1 MSVPRGR
8 QCLTFTRRPRESST
22 FFSYPLRTSL
32 TPSRSVNWQIMAHAC
47 AFSAVTICTAYD
59 SLGPQGLSHSLQ
71 EPNVR
76 SMFTNAELL
85 PTLTKVIESCPFVR
99 LVVYDGE
106 PSDAVLAELR
116 AKRDDLKVI
125 HIDQVERLGAEKP
138 KESIRANP
146 DDVFCVMYTSG
157 STGTPKGVMLTHKNI
172 VAAVGAIWHLLYEY
186 LTPVDTYLAFLPLA
200 HILEFV
206 IETSWL
212 FAGLSIGY
220 GKIKTLTDA
229 SVKDSQGD
237 ILEFKPVSWA
247 LSGLLP
253 RLGRSDG
260 STASRLS
267 RSSSASP
274 PSGNPSARESS
285 PKSTRPAASRRESST
300 RRSSSRAPASP
311 GWAPLPMPSSST
323 PSRLKPE
330 AV

>member
-1 MSVPRGR
+1 
-8 QCLTFTRRPRESST
+8 
-22 FFSYPLRTSL
+22 
-32 TPSRSVNWQIMAHAC
+32 MAHAC

-85 PTLTKVIESCPFVR
+85 PTLTKVIESCPSVR

-106 PSDAVLAELR
+106 PSDQVLAELR
-116 AKRDDLKVI
+116 AKREGLQVI
-125 HIDQVERLGAEKP
+125 HIDQVERLGTDKP
-138 KESIRANP
+138 KEAIPANP

-172 VAAVGAIWHLLYEY
+172 VAAVGAIWHALYEY

-237 ILEFKPVSWA
+237 ILEFKPVSGA
-247 LSGLLP
+247 LSGIVI
-253 RLGRSDG
+253 
-260 STASRLS
+260 AS
-267 RSSSASP
+267 
-274 PSGNPSARESS
+274 GTN
-285 PKSTRPAASRRESST
+285 
-300 RRSSSRAPASP
+300 
-311 GWAPLPMPSSST
+311 GST
-323 PSRLKPE
+323 PSRPVDPRRRPRRLGIHPQGNPRQSRQGRQRQE
-330 AV
+330 GNLQQGAQTQGFRVTRDGRHH